1 MLKSSGILKPTDI
14 PKTTTTITAIDSLSK
29 SPIEPGKAPL
39 TKSVK
44 LSDEAFLR
52 SIKQ

>member
-14 PKTTTTITAIDSLSK
+14 PKSTTTTTDSLSK
-29 SPIEPGKAPL
+29 SPIEPVKAPL